1 MDIQENILKVVK
13 KIAKEGESDLSS
25 ANLLPWVICLFA
37 LIIIIIYL
45 IRIEINSNK
54 TNWDLKKCSSKYLFF
69 SGFMNNENKEPLRKT
84 LDNFKDCVQRFTQN
98 KKNIKLQK
106 YKNTKINK
114 RNNNN

>member
-1 MDIQENILKVVK
+1 MDIHETMIKVVK
-13 KIAKEGESDLSS
+13 NVAKEGEIEASS
-25 ANLLPWVICLFA
+25 TNLLPWVVCLFA
-37 LIIIIIYL
+37 FIIIIVFL

-69 SGFMNNENKEPLRKT
+69 SGFMDNENNDPLRKT

-98 KKNIKLQK
+98 KKNTKLQK

-114 RNNNN
+114 KK